1 MTEVGLFIAGGA
13 VTLLVFIGVLVY
25 GMLSFDKWSKGDT
38 TNSAAS

>member
-1 MTEVGLFIAGGA
+1 MTETGLFIAGGA

-38 TNSAAS
+38 ANSTAS